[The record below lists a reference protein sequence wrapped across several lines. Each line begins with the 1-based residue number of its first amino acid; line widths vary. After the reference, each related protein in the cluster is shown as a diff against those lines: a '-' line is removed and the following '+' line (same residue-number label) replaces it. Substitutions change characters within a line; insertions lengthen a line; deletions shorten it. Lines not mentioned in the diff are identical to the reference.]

1 MLIYGFGRSLA
12 CLFTVFSLSPLLK
25 CHLQTGYLHQQTG
38 YLLELYSEIK
48 WPHASPHWMFNMSK
62 QRTKCHRKPI
72 YLSFL
77 FFAFFF
83 PRVAGRGGGGG
94 GGGREGGEGREGR
107 EEVCGFVLFFGC
119 FFFFWGKGG
128 EVGGGVERENQWN
141 SISCTSVTLHDHR
154 GRKALKL
161 Q

>member
-25 CHLQTGYLHQQTG
+25 CHLQIGYLHQQTG

-83 PRVAGRGGGGG
+83 PRVAGVRV
-94 GGGREGGEGREGR
+94 GGREGREGR
-107 EEVCGFVLFFGC
+107 EEVCGLFC
-119 FFFFWGKGG
+119 FLVGVFFLLGEGG
-128 EVGGGVERENQWN
+128 RLGGGGGLRENQWN